1 MRAAGSVGLL
11 VAAALA
17 LSSPTAFAAD
27 APAPGLHL
35 GFDAIDGRVQ
45 GNGWLVPGV
54 ADQALQ
60 LDGIAA
66 HVVVPSAE
74 VPPLA
79 GSFTVEGWVAL
90 GAYPF
95 NDAPLLQQQDGESVG
110 FFLGVGDRGQVRF
123 DVAAGGAVAAG
134 GQRLSL
140 ASAAQLPLRQWAH
153 VAGVFEQGKGA
164 TLYVNGQ
171 PAGVASGTGS
181 FVQATRSDLW
191 IGRNAYEMEQ
201 SAPVGHGRQQPTRI
215 LLDAVLDELRITPG
229 ARSAA
234 DIAAAYA
241 QREARGRSAARGASA
256 PEAALGRGRVRRLLH
271 APALLRGL
279 GRLVARRGRSPTWSC
294 ASTRR
299 PTGSRSGGARAT
311 SRTG

>member
-1 MRAAGSVGLL
+1 M
-11 VAAALA
+11 
-17 LSSPTAFAAD
+17 PT
-27 APAPGLHL
+27 
-35 GFDAIDGRVQ
+35 
-45 GNGWLVPGV
+45 
-54 ADQALQ
+54 
-60 LDGIAA
+60 
-66 HVVVPSAE
+66 
-74 VPPLA
+74 LA
-79 GSFTVEGWVAL
+79 GAFTVEGWIAL

-123 DVAAGGAVAAG
+123 DVAAGGR
-134 GQRLSL
+134 RLSL
-140 ASAAQLPLRQWAH
+140 ASASHLPLRQWAH
-153 VAGVFEQGKGA
+153 VAGVFEEGKGA

-171 PAGVASGTGS
+171 PAGVASGTGP

-234 DIAAAYA
+234 EVAAAVRA
-241 QREARGRSAARGASA
+241 DEARGRASARGASA
-256 PEAALGRGRVRRLLH
+256 PEAALGPGRVRRLLH
-271 APALLRGL
+271 AAALLRGL
-279 GRLVARRGRSPTWSC
+279 GRLVARRGRARRGRV

-299 PTGSRSGGARAT
+299 PTGSRSGAARAT

>member
-1 MRAAGSVGLL
+1 MITSWVTSIAVLAGVL
-11 VAAALA
+11 VAGVAAHSGSTVL
-17 LSSPTAFAAD
+17 AAD
-27 APAPGLHL
+27 APGLHL
-35 GFDAIDGRVQ
+35 GLDTADGRVQ
-45 GNGWLVPGV
+45 GNGWVVPGV
-54 ADQALQ
+54 AGQALQ

-79 GSFTVEGWVAL
+79 GSFAVEGWVAL

-123 DVAAGGAVAAG
+123 DVAAGGR
-134 GQRLSL
+134 RLSVVSQANL
-140 ASAAQLPLRQWAH
+140 ALRHWAH
-153 VAGVFEQGKGA
+153 VAGVFEEGKGA

-171 PAGVASGTGS
+171 TAGVAAGTGP

-229 ARSAA
+229 ARSGGGG
-234 DIAAAYA
+234 
-241 QREARGRSAARGASA
+241 RGRLRADEALRRPSARGARS
-256 PEAALGRGRVRRLLH
+256 PEAAPGPGRVRRLLH
-271 APALLRGL
+271 APALLQGL
-279 GRLVARRGRSPTWSC
+279 GRRVARRRRSPTSSC
-294 ASTRR
+294 GSTRR